1 MSSGMKAKTIKR
13 IVKWKIEQ
21 WTKTIDDEALR
32 KRVEKKVIVTGGCL
46 ASMLLGEKINDFDV
60 YLRDHETTLAVANYY
75 LAKFKQRMKTGI
87 ECPLSVLDE
96 DGRVKIVVKSAGIAS
111 ETGTEKPY
119 EYFEGSP
126 DQNAAAYIGDVIVDP
141 EQIEETYEEVQDKA
155 LETEGEEKDKYR
167 PVFLTTNAITLSD
180 KLQIIIRFYGKP
192 DQIHENYDFAHCTNY
207 WTSWNE
213 ELTLRPAALEALLA
227 RELRYVGSK
236 YPICSMIRV
245 RKFVGRG
252 WKINAGQILKMA
264 LQISELN
271 LKDFKVLED
280 QLTGVDTAYFCQLL
294 ERLAEKD
301 PEKVDAAYLVEILD
315 RIF

>member
-1 MSSGMKAKTIKR
+1 MKAKTIKR